1 MDNQATNEL
10 VEVDMVEVD
19 LLDMLRL
26 LWEKL
31 WIIVIAMVLCG
42 SIAFTG
48 AIFTVAP
55 LYTSTAMMYVNNN
68 SVSVGDSTFTFS
80 TGQLSAAKSLLDVYL
95 IILRSRTTLEAAI
108 EEADLPYTYGQLRS
122 FVSAGSVNGTGIFTI
137 SATCPDPDDAKLIV
151 DTLVEILPERI
162 SDIVEGSSVRLVD
175 SAVRPTSRSSPS
187 YTRYAL
193 IGVVV
198 GAVLS
203 CAAIIIQDLMNTT
216 VRDEE
221 YLKQRYNIPLLAVIP
236 DAFDPS
242 KKKYGYKY
250 GYKKGGSY
258 RYKYGYQRY
267 GYYKNNYEKSYE
279 KAQEQ
284 NESDNGGEQ

>member
-1 MDNQATNEL
+1 MDHQATNEL

-19 LLDMLRL
+19 LFDLLRL

-31 WIIVIAMVLCG
+31 WLIVIAMVLCG

-48 AIFTVAP
+48 SIFTVAP
-55 LYTSTAMMYVNNN
+55 QYTSTAMMYVNNN

-95 IILRSRTTLEAAI
+95 IILKSRTTLEAAI
-108 EEADLPYTYGQLRS
+108 EVADLPYSYGQMRS
-122 FVSAGSVNGTGIFTI
+122 FVTAGSVNGTGIFTI
-137 SATCPDPDDAKLIV
+137 SATCENPDDAKLIV
-151 DTLVEILPERI
+151 DTLVEILPDRI

-175 SAVRPTSRSSPS
+175 SAVRPSARSSPS
-187 YTRYAL
+187 YTRYGL

-221 YLKQRYNIPLLAVIP
+221 YLKQRYNIPLLAGTEMNAPGQLIADDFTVPALLKHLDVFIAGA
-236 DAFDPS
+236 DEFA
-242 KKKYGYKY
+242 K
-250 GYKKGGSY
+250 
-258 RYKYGYQRY
+258 
-267 GYYKNNYEKSYE
+267 
-279 KAQEQ
+279 
-284 NESDNGGEQ
+284 